1 MGVGY
6 RLLALTAVRNEM
18 RHLPDFV
25 ANVGRQ
31 VDGIVALD
39 DGSTDGSAEF
49 LGRCD
54 EVVELIR
61 VPPERP
67 AWDEVANHRTLLETA
82 LRLRAEWVLCLDADD
97 RLEREFRVRCERELR
112 RAEKRGYEAYS
123 LPLRELWGS
132 DRTYRI
138 DGVWGKKRR
147 ARLFRPRPDP
157 ELDTQPLHAIKA
169 PLQGRRKGKF
179 RRGKGKFPR
188 ADLEVYHLG
197 MIRSEDRLAR
207 RLRYEALDPEA
218 RYQPGLGYSYLT
230 DERGIRLRPVPR
242 ERDFIG

>member
-18 RHLPDFV
+18 RYLPDFV
-25 ANVGRQ
+25 ANVGQQ

-39 DGSTDGSAEF
+39 DGSTDGSTEF
-49 LGRCD
+49 LSRCD

-67 AWDEVANHRTLLETA
+67 AWDEVANHRTLLEVA
-82 LRLRAEWVLCLDADD
+82 LSLGAEWVLCIDADD
-97 RLEREFRVRCERELR
+97 RLEREFRMRCERELR
-112 RAEKRGYEAYS
+112 RAERRGYEAYS

-132 DRTYRI
+132 DRTYRV

-147 ARLFRPRPDP
+147 ARLFRPRPDH
-157 ELDTQPLHAIKA
+157 ELDTRPLHAIKA

-179 RRGKGKFPR
+179 PV

-207 RLRYEALDPEA
+207 RRRYEALDPEA
-218 RYQPGLGYSYLT
+218 RHQPGLGYSYLT
-230 DERGIRLRPVPR
+230 DESGIRLRRVSR
-242 ERDFIG
+242 KRDFIG

>member
-6 RLLALTAVRNEM
+6 RLLALTAVRDEM
-18 RHLPDFV
+18 RYLHDFV

-49 LGRCD
+49 LSRCD

-61 VPPERP
+61 GPPERP
-67 AWDEVANHRTLLETA
+67 AWDEVANHRALLEAA
-82 LRLRAEWVLCLDADD
+82 LRLAPEWVICLDADE
-97 RLEREFRVRCERELR
+97 RLERQFRMRCEGELR
-112 RAEKRGYEAYS
+112 RAERRGYEAYS

-132 DRTYRI
+132 DRTYRV

-147 ARLFRPRPDP
+147 AHLFRPRRDH
-157 ELDTQPLHAIKA
+157 ELDTRSLHAVKA
-169 PLQGRRKGKF
+169 PLQARR
-179 RRGKGKFPR
+179 KGKFPR
-188 ADLEVYHLG
+188 ADLEVYHLR

-207 RLRYEALDPEA
+207 RRRYEALDPEA
-218 RYQPGLGYSYLT
+218 RHQPGLGYSYLT
-230 DERGIRLRPVPR
+230 DESGIRLRPVPP